1 MTRIL
6 VTGATGY
13 VGRQVMAALRAGGH
27 DAVGA
32 TREDADLMEQDQVER
47 LLATV
52 RPTHLLHLAWVTAH
66 GAFWTHPDNERW
78 LEASLRL
85 VEEFAR
91 QGGRRVVTAG
101 SCTEYSWKG
110 AAPLSEA
117 HTPCEPATPY
127 GQAKLALYRR
137 TAQLCRD
144 RGLSHAHA
152 RLFFSYGPGEKPERL
167 VPLVIRSL
175 LGGRPF
181 EISTPDSV
189 RDYLDVRD
197 LGRALVLLTVSDIQ
211 GAINVAAGIGV
222 TVRSLAEAIADI
234 AGRGELLSFRSPA
247 PADSVV
253 ADTGRL
259 SRELGFAP
267 AIDLRTGL
275 AKAVQWW
282 LQAGNP
288 L

>member
-1 MTRIL
+1 MRIV
-6 VTGATGY
+6 VTGAAGY
-13 VGRQVMAALRAGGH
+13 VGTQVMAALRAGGH

-32 TREDADLMEQDQVER
+32 TRADADLIQQDQVGR

-66 GAFWTHPDNERW
+66 GAFWTDPDNERW
-78 LEASLRL
+78 LAASLKL
-85 VEEFAR
+85 LDAFAH

-101 SCTEYSWKG
+101 SCTEYSWAG

-117 HTPCEPATPY
+117 RTPCEPATPY
-127 GQAKLALYRR
+127 GKAKLALFRR
-137 TAQLCRD
+137 TAQLCAE

-175 LGGRPF
+175 LAGRPI
-181 EISTPDSV
+181 EISTPDAL

-197 LGRALVLLTVSDIQ
+197 VGRALALLTVSDLE
-211 GAINVAAGIGV
+211 GAINVAAGVGV
-222 TVRSLAEAIADI
+222 TVRSLAEMIAEI
-234 AGRGELLSFRSPA
+234 VGHGELLSFRTSGTS
-247 PADSVV
+247 DSVV
-253 ADTGRL
+253 ADVGRL
-259 SRELGFAP
+259 SRELGFVP
-267 AIDLRTGL
+267 AIDLKVGL
-275 AKAVQWW
+275 AHAVQWW
-282 LQAGNP
+282 RQAEVR

>member
-6 VTGATGY
+6 VTGAAGY
-13 VGRQVMAALRAGGH
+13 VGAQVMAALRASGH

-32 TREDADLMEQDQVER
+32 TRADADLMERDQVER

-52 RPTHLLHLAWVTAH
+52 RPTHLVHLAWVTAH

-91 QGGRRVVTAG
+91 QGGRRVVTTG
-101 SCTEYSWKG
+101 SCTEYSWAG

-127 GQAKLALYRR
+127 GKAKLTLFRR
-137 TAQLCRD
+137 TAQLCGD

-167 VPLVIRSL
+167 VPLVIRAL
-175 LGGRPF
+175 LAGRPI
-181 EISTPDSV
+181 EISSPAAV
-189 RDYLDVRD
+189 HDYLDVRD
-197 LGRALVLLTVSDIQ
+197 VGRALAMLAVSDFE

-222 TVRSLAEAIADI
+222 TVRALVQRIAAITGHGELVSFGSPAAADSIVADI
-234 AGRGELLSFRSPA
+234 GC
-247 PADSVV
+247 
-253 ADTGRL
+253 L
-259 SRELGFAP
+259 SRELGIAP
-267 AIDLRTGL
+267 VIDLRAGL
-275 AKAVQWW
+275 ADAVQWW
-282 LQAGNP
+282 QAKDR